1 MRFEQELEGRTY
13 IVTGASRGIG
23 RATAIRLAAK
33 GASLVLTGRDVSAGQ
48 SVVDEIEALG
58 QTARFVVADQGQDS
72 DWVRLIDETL
82 SAFSRVDGLV
92 ANAGIAVPAPIA
104 HLDLEGFRHTNQVNL
119 KGCFLGLK
127 HVTQALR
134 QHGEGG
140 SIVLIASIIGKIG
153 APAHAHYAAAKG
165 GVRLMAKAAALE
177 LGPEKI
183 RVNSVHPGMVKTQM
197 TAGFDEAM
205 VAPAIPLK
213 RFGLPQEIAETCL
226 FLVSDRS
233 KFMTGAEMV
242 VDGGWIAQ

>member
-1 MRFEQELEGRTY
+1 MSFEQELEGRTY

-33 GASLVLTGRDVSAGQ
+33 GAGLVLTGRDMAAGQ
-48 SVVDEIEALG
+48 SVVAEIAALG
-58 QTARFVVADQGQDS
+58 QTAR
-72 DWVRLIDETL
+72 
-82 SAFSRVDGLV
+82 
-92 ANAGIAVPAPIA
+92 IAVPAPIS

-140 SIVLIASIIGKIG
+140 SIVLISSIIGKVG

>member
-1 MRFEQELEGRTY
+1 MSFEQELKGRTY

-33 GASLVLTGRDVSAGQ
+33 GAGLVLTGRDMAAGQ
-48 SVVDEIEALG
+48 SVVAEIAALG
-58 QTARFVVADQGQDS
+58 QTARFVVADQGSDR
-72 DWVRLIDETL
+72 DWVRLMDETL
-82 SAFSRVDGLV
+82 SAFGRVDGLV
-92 ANAGIAVPAPIA
+92 ANAGIAVPTPI
-104 HLDLEGFRHTNQVNL
+104 NL

-140 SIVLIASIIGKIG
+140 SIVLISSIIGKVG